1 MLKCAKMDH
10 SQLVKLVRKMK
21 KELQQMEPSSQGS
34 EGEALEDKAVDSED
48 GFLFLL
54 DFSLFSCAKF

>member
-21 KELQQMEPSSQGS
+21 KELQQMEPSSQVLVS
-34 EGEALEDKAVDSED
+34 YRWPYLVFMVSYE
-48 GFLFLL
+48 LF
-54 DFSLFSCAKF
+54 